1 MRLRPIRFRCA
12 TALLAAPLIAA
23 PFALAAPA
31 EAQADDLS
39 RVAQHLDAAKS
50 MTAAFAQ
57 TDRAGKT
64 LTGQLTMK
72 RPGKIRFQYQKGVPI
87 LLVADGK
94 ALTYID
100 YSVKQVQRWPVTD
113 SPLSVLIDPNANLR
127 RYAKVVPS
135 DDPNVVLV
143 LAKDPK
149 RPQYGAITMAFTRSA
164 QAPGGLMLS
173 GWVTLDSQ
181 NSRTSVRLS
190 GQRYNVAVNDRTF
203 TWSDPRSTN
212 RGR

>member
-1 MRLRPIRFRCA
+1 MSARRLS
-12 TALLAAPLIAA
+12 TALALAPLAAAPL
-23 PFALAAPA
+23 ALVAAPA
-31 EAQADDLS
+31 LAQADDLA
-39 RVAQHLDAAKS
+39 RVATHLKAATS

-100 YSVKQVQRWPVTD
+100 YSVKQVQRWPVGD
-113 SPLSVLIDPNANLR
+113 SPLSVLIDPDANLQR
-127 RYAKVVPS
+127 FARTVDSP
-135 DDPNVVLV
+135 DPNVVLV

-149 RPQYGAITMAFTRSA
+149 RPQYGAITMAFRRDA
-164 QAPGGLMLS
+164 AAPGGLMLT

-181 NSRTSVRLS
+181 NNRTSVRLS
-190 GQRYNVAVNDRTF
+190 DQRYNVAVSDRTF
-203 TWSDPRSTN
+203 TWSDPRKSAGA
-212 RGR
+212 R

>member
-1 MRLRPIRFRCA
+1 MMTRR
-12 TALLAAPLIAA
+12 LAAALAVTPLVGLGFAMAAA
-23 PFALAAPA
+23 PVAA
-31 EAQADDLS
+31 QSDDLS
-39 RVAQHLDAAKS
+39 RVAIHLKAATS
-50 MTAAFAQ
+50 MTAAFSQ

-64 LTGQLTMK
+64 LTGQLTLK

-100 YSVKQVQRWPVTD
+100 YSVKQVQRWPVGD
-113 SPLSVLIDPNANLR
+113 SPLSVLIDPDSNLKR
-127 RYAKVVPS
+127 FAKLVPS
-135 DDPNVVLV
+135 NDPNVVLV

-149 RPQYGAITMAFTRSA
+149 RPQYGAITMAFTRNG

-181 NSRTSVRLS
+181 NNRTSVRLS
-190 GQRYNVAVNDRTF
+190 DQSYNVAVSDRTF
-203 TWSDPRSTN
+203 TWSDPRPAK

>member
-1 MRLRPIRFRCA
+1 MPTHRLA
-12 TALLAAPLIAA
+12 TALALSTLVAAPLTLVAS
-23 PFALAAPA
+23 PA
-31 EAQADDLS
+31 IAQADDLS
-39 RVAQHLDAAKS
+39 SVAAHLKAAKS

-64 LTGQLTMK
+64 LTGQLSMK

-100 YSVKQVQRWPVTD
+100 YSVKQVQRWPVGD
-113 SPLSVLIDPNANLR
+113 SPLSVLIDPDSNLQR
-127 RYAKVVPS
+127 FAKLVDSP
-135 DDPNVVLV
+135 DPNVVLV

-149 RPQYGAITMAFTRSA
+149 RPQYGAITMAFRRDAGSPA
-164 QAPGGLMLS
+164 GLMLT

-181 NSRTSVRLS
+181 NNRTSVRLS
-190 GQRYNVAVNDRTF
+190 NQRYNVAVSDRTF
-203 TWSDPRSTN
+203 TWSDPR
-212 RGR
+212 R